1 MLWDTQRTHV
11 MQKPLLHISSYK
23 SQEIGR
29 TVRNCINSCHL
40 IHYFLHFLTWVKFNK
55 WLRTIRHGRK
65 VGTTFILPFLMFW
78 LSREHMEPRR
88 TGKPL
93 TSRSKDSC
101 RKRRGGNREVKA
113 GRRGKKMRVEK
124 AQNNREGERKWSMEL
139 HLSQL
144 VIVVV
149 VCEKGE
155 SVHPH

>member
-1 MLWDTQRTHV
+1 M
-11 MQKPLLHISSYK
+11 PSLHISSYK

-29 TVRNCINSCHL
+29 IVRNGINICHL
-40 IHYFLHFLTWVKFNK
+40 IHYFLPFLTCSIFNK
-55 WLRTIRHGRK
+55 WLRTISHGRK
-65 VGTTFILPFLMFW
+65 VGTTSSLPFLMFW
-78 LSREHMEPRR
+78 LSRKHMEPRR

-93 TSRSKDSC
+93 TSRSKDSS
-101 RKRRGGNREVKA
+101 RERRGRNHEVKA
-113 GRRGKKMRVEK
+113 GRRRKKMRVEK

-155 SVHPH
+155 SLHPH